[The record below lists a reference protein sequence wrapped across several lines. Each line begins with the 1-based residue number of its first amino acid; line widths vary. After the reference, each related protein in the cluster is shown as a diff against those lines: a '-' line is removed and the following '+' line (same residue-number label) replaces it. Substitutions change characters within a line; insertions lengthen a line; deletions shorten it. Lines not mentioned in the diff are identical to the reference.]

1 MSLKPLLS
9 ICIPVF
15 NRKKE
20 LLYLLD
26 SIVSSTKVE
35 VIIVDDGSTDDL
47 EKEINNKKYFFQ
59 LKYFKTV
66 NRGRS
71 SALADAIKHSSGQY
85 IIIMDSD
92 DYFLPDGIE
101 NVIKNIKF
109 NPDIES
115 FLFGIEAIR
124 NGQVRKNLP
133 PKNLLTNFIKL
144 RADYKVK
151 GDMKEVVSSNI
162 IKKCIYHKSYLYRR
176 SPTSLIWESVSKYAA
191 CLTIAKCIIVKK
203 YNPKGMSAN
212 IGKLIYDNPYPMYDL
227 NVRYLNSGLYNSRLF
242 RLKSKIQVYRYS
254 LHIKKKIKFIIKDFI
269 LIILVFLFF
278 EYDKFAFSK
287 RNKIFNKYD

>member
-1 MSLKPLLS
+1 MSLRPLLS

-15 NRKKE
+15 NRKKG

-26 SIVSSTKVE
+26 SIVTTAKVE
-35 VIIVDDGSTDDL
+35 VIIVDDGSTDGL
-47 EKEINNKKYFFQ
+47 GKAINNKRYFFQ
-59 LKYFKTV
+59 LKYFKTI

-71 SALADAIKHSSGQY
+71 SALADTIKHSSGQY
-85 IIIMDSD
+85 IMIMDSD

-101 NVIKNIKF
+101 NIVKNIKF

-115 FLFGIEAIR
+115 FLFGIKVIR

-191 CLTIAKCIIVKK
+191 CLTIEKCIIVKK
-203 YNPKGMSAN
+203 YNQRGMSAN
-212 IGKLIYDNPYPMYDL
+212 IGKLIYENPYPMYDL
-227 NVRYLNSGLYNSRLF
+227 NVRYFDSGLYNSRLF
-242 RLKSKIQVYRYS
+242 RLKAKIQMYRYS
-254 LHIKKKIKFIIKDFI
+254 LHINKKIKFIIKDFI
-269 LIILVFLFF
+269 LIILGFLLF
-278 EYDKFAFSK
+278 EYDKFMYSK